1 MKKLI
6 LSLALVGLVSGVSLV
21 KANQVAA
28 NKATTEESKDKSAA
42 AVDEDDEEEE
52 DDAE

>member
-21 KANQVAA
+21 KANTVVAA
-28 NKATTEESKDKSAA
+28 KDEAA
-42 AVDEDDEEEE
+42 KVETAAETADEEDDEEEM
-52 DDAE
+52 D